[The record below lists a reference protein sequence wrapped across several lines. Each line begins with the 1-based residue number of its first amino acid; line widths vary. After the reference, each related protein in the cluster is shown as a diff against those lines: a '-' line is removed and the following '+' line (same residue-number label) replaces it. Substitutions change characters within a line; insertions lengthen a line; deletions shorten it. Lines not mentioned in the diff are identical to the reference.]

1 MIHTLNMKEFI
12 AYEGEALTIEW
23 FFDKNGKSEALD
35 FFETLSNAQKLKT
48 LMLFKRI
55 GDFGKISDITKFRNE
70 GEKIF
75 AFKPQPDRFL
85 SFFFAGKK
93 IVVTNGFRKKGQ
105 KLPKKEK
112 DLALKRMENYDSR
125 VNNGDYYEE

>member
-1 MIHTLNMKEFI
+1 MKEFI
-12 AYEGEALTIEW
+12 AYEGETLTVEW
-23 FFDKNGKSEALD
+23 FFDEKGKSEALD
-35 FFETLSNAQKLKT
+35 FFETLSKAQKRKA

-70 GEKIF
+70 GGTIF

-85 SFFFAGKK
+85 SFFYAGKK
-93 IVVTNGFRKKGQ
+93 IVVTNGFRKKAQ

-112 DLALKRMENYDSR
+112 DLALKRMKSYNSR
-125 VNNGDYYEE
+125 VTNGDYYER